1 MKTKKMKQ
9 YKNAFILI
17 ATGIII
23 VLCALF
29 PVLTAKIQDAMA
41 DDNVSYEEVKTMQFF
56 KERSPS
62 ENLVLLRSGTSAT
75 ISEEKTKLK
84 SKNMEEII
92 AGDLSPYTDMNLLYP
107 GAADYT
113 IENCEAKLY
122 YDSNSSEISGIF
134 WFVDLKYS
142 GEYESSAELC
152 LDDQTGKILSI
163 TYLTSIYMFDES
175 ILEECLSNFVYI
187 YCENLGIW
195 DEIIGETELNIEQN
209 NEKLPPYR
217 ETYVYMNDS
226 DYGDVGISFCVYTNG
241 FYCSIW

>member
-92 AGDLSPYTDMNLLYP
+92 MTRFLAYKSGFISGKYDFLGSVVTNQAMINVNVSEDSIKEGWFLFGYTDAIEFYEDRFSKGLDIRNIRTNDVVKDLY
-107 GAADYT
+107 AKRVTDYNVT
-113 IENCEAKLY
+113 NKENVPICKFKIKKL
-122 YDSNSSEISGIF
+122 
-134 WFVDLKYS
+134 
-142 GEYESSAELC
+142 
-152 LDDQTGKILSI
+152 
-163 TYLTSIYMFDES
+163 
-175 ILEECLSNFVYI
+175 
-187 YCENLGIW
+187 
-195 DEIIGETELNIEQN
+195 
-209 NEKLPPYR
+209 
-217 ETYVYMNDS
+217 
-226 DYGDVGISFCVYTNG
+226 
-241 FYCSIW
+241 

>member
-1 MKTKKMKQ
+1 MDAERMKTKKMKQ

-84 SKNMEEII
+84 
-92 AGDLSPYTDMNLLYP
+92 
-107 GAADYT
+107 
-113 IENCEAKLY
+113 
-122 YDSNSSEISGIF
+122 
-134 WFVDLKYS
+134 
-142 GEYESSAELC
+142 
-152 LDDQTGKILSI
+152 
-163 TYLTSIYMFDES
+163 
-175 ILEECLSNFVYI
+175 
-187 YCENLGIW
+187 
-195 DEIIGETELNIEQN
+195 
-209 NEKLPPYR
+209 
-217 ETYVYMNDS
+217 
-226 DYGDVGISFCVYTNG
+226 
-241 FYCSIW
+241 